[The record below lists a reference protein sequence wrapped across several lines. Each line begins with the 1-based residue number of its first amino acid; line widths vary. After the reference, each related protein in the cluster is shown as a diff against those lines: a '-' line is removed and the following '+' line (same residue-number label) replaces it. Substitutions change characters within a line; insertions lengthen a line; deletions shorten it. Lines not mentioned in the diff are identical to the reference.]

1 MPALKK
7 ENCVR
12 INLNIPEDLLL
23 YIDDYAKK
31 IGASRTV
38 TVNLILRNF
47 VDQQEAIRVGSF
59 FTTIASNEEELKK
72 FLSGVNNEKNM

>member
-1 MPALKK
+1 MPAVKR

-12 INLNIPEDLLL
+12 INLYVPDDLLC
-23 YIDDYAKK
+23 YIDEYAKK

-47 VDQQEAIRVGSF
+47 VDQQEVIRVGS
-59 FTTIASNEEELKK
+59 ILSNLASDENELKK
-72 FLSGVNNEKNM
+72 LLGNVNG

>member
-7 ENCVR
+7 ENCIR
-12 INLNIPEDLLL
+12 INLNIPEDLLR

-47 VDQQEAIRVGSF
+47 VDQQEVVKVGSF
-59 FTTIASNEEELKK
+59 LSTIASDEEELKK

>member
-1 MPALKK
+1 MPALKR

-12 INLNIPEDLLL
+12 INLYVPDDLLR
-23 YIDDYAKK
+23 YIDEYAKK

-47 VDQQEAIRVGSF
+47 VDQQEVIRVGS
-59 FTTIASNEEELKK
+59 ILSNLANDENEIKK
-72 FLSGVNNEKNM
+72 LLGDVNG

>member
-12 INLNIPEDLLL
+12 INLNIPDDLLR

-59 FTTIASNEEELKK
+59 LSNIANNEEEFKK
-72 FLSGVNNEKNM
+72 ILSGVNNEKNM